1 MGLTVPR
8 IQLLLVAGRLRHAG
22 ELPRLDGLYK
32 QIGWEGDRARIQL
45 LLAEVARRQAE
56 REECRRLLD
65 AASQWVLRSGSVE
78 HLCLWHLVRALA
90 ARDAGA
96 LSEARRAVDEGIH
109 MARHCGLGLYHILLL
124 NARAEI
130 VLRADPE
137 SAEHSAREAQRL
149 ASAGACEFAWG
160 AAAAGHLLGQSLT
173 AQLRFREARAVLEAT
188 LKLRLAIGDPGAEQ
202 TRGLLERL
210 PS

>member
-8 IQLLLVAGRLRHAG
+8 IQLLLIAGRLRHAA

-32 QIGWEGDRARIQL
+32 QIGWEGDRARMQL
-45 LLAEVARRQAE
+45 LRAEVARRHSE
-56 REECRRLLD
+56 HEECRRLLD
-65 AASQWVLRSGSVE
+65 AASEWVLRSGSVE

-96 LSEARRAVDEGIH
+96 PEEARRAVDDGIH

-130 VLRADPE
+130 LLPTDPALAE
-137 SAEHSAREAQRL
+137 PSAQEAQRL
-149 ASAGACEFAWG
+149 ASAVSCEFAWG
-160 AAAAGHLLGQSLT
+160 ASEAGHLLGQSLA
-173 AQLRFREARAVLEAT
+173 AQSRFREARSVLEAT
-188 LKLRLAIGDPGAEQ
+188 LDLRVAIGDTGAEQ
-202 TRGLLERL
+202 TRGLLARL